1 MKSKIKVTIPYQKT
15 VLETDRKKL
24 EEAIN
29 TGLSKHK
36 DGTEYTNATIDI
48 RPYDL
53 LLSVDVDTDDY
64 PFRYDALKETIGE
77 EAIKCG
83 LDIIGSGI
91 TVGFERYV
99 NKLHTE
105 KETDYGILER

>member
-1 MKSKIKVTIPYQKT
+1 MKSKIKVLIPYQKT
-15 VLETDRKKL
+15 VLETKRKKL

-29 TGLSKHK
+29 TGLSKRK
-36 DGTEYTNATIDI
+36 DCVAYTNTTIDI

-53 LLSVDVDTDDY
+53 LLSVDVDTDNC
-64 PFRYDALKETIGE
+64 PFRYDELKETIRE

-83 LDIIGSGI
+83 LNIIGSEI

>member
-1 MKSKIKVTIPYQKT
+1 MKSKIKVLIPYQKT

-29 TGLSKHK
+29 IGLSKHK
-36 DGTEYTNATIDI
+36 DGAEYTNATIDI

-53 LLSVDVDTDDY
+53 LLSVDVDTDNF
-64 PFRYDALKETIGE
+64 FRYDELKKTIRE

-83 LDIIGSGI
+83 LDIIGSEI
-91 TVGFERYV
+91 TVGFEKYV

>member
-1 MKSKIKVTIPYQKT
+1 MKSKIKVLIPYQKT

-53 LLSVDVDTDDY
+53 LLSVDVDTDNF
-64 PFRYDALKETIGE
+64 FRYDGLKETIRE

-83 LDIIGSGI
+83 LNIIGSEI
-91 TVGFERYV
+91 TVGFEKYV

>member
-1 MKSKIKVTIPYQKT
+1 MKSKIKVLIPYQKT

-53 LLSVDVDTDDY
+53 LLSVNVETDNF
-64 PFRYDALKETIGE
+64 FRYDELKETIRE

-83 LDIIGSGI
+83 LDIIGSEI
-91 TVGFERYV
+91 TVGFEKYV

>member
-1 MKSKIKVTIPYQKT
+1 MKSKIKVLIPYQKT
-15 VLETDRKKL
+15 VLETKRKKL

-29 TGLSKHK
+29 ARLSKHK

-53 LLSVDVDTDDY
+53 LLSVDVETDNF
-64 PFRYDALKETIGE
+64 FRYDELKETIRE

-83 LDIIGSGI
+83 LDIIGSEI
-91 TVGFERYV
+91 TVGFEKYV